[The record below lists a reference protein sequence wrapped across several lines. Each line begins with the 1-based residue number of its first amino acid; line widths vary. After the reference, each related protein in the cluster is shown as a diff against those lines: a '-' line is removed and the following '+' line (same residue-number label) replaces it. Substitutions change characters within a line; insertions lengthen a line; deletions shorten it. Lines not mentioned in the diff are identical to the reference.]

1 MLNRRLIRIKV
12 FKVLYSVVASG
23 SDSLIEAEKTLSYS
37 CEKTLHLYYF
47 MLNAAVALR
56 NAAQTKIETGLKKFN
71 PTPEERNPNRKFAL
85 NAVSSYLAGDPRFVK
100 YCEDHGLM
108 WNDDLAPFIRK
119 TLQTLSTRDYFQEY
133 MTSETSSMAEDCSL
147 FINIFSD
154 LELFEDN
161 EDLASTLEDL
171 SVFWT
176 DDLGFVLS
184 AIVRNIEYLRSHG
197 TLPVPGVFLKDDDR
211 EFAVELLRAAVRGY
225 GRYMDIVVSNTSN
238 WDPDRVVTTDL
249 VLIVQGIAEA
259 VRFPN
264 IPLKVTI
271 NEYVEISKFYS
282 TGNSKVFVNGLLD
295 RILRKMVD
303 TGEVVK
309 LEKIPIFVH

>member
-12 FKVLYSVVASG
+12 FKVLYSSVTSG
-23 SDSLIEAEKTLSYS
+23 SDSLIEAEKTLNYS

-56 NAAQTKIETGLKKFN
+56 NAALTRIETGLMKFN
-71 PTPEERNPNRKFAL
+71 PTPEERNPNRKFAE
-85 NAVSSYLAGDPRFVK
+85 NRVSAYLAGDPRFVK
-100 YCEDHGLM
+100 FCEDHGLM
-108 WNDDLAPFIRK
+108 WNEDLQSFIKK
-119 TLQTLSTRDYFQEY
+119 TLQTLSTRDYFKEY
-133 MTSETSSMAEDCSL
+133 MESGESSMEEDCTL
-147 FINIFSD
+147 FIRMFSD

-161 EDLASTLEDL
+161 GDLASTLEDM
-171 SVFWT
+171 SVYWT

-184 AIVRNIEYLRSHG
+184 AIVRGLEVLRSRG
-197 TLPVPGVFLKDDDR
+197 TMPVPGVFLKDDDR
-211 EFAVELLRAAVRGY
+211 EFAVELLRAAMRGY
-225 GRYMDIVVSNTSN
+225 GKYMDLVVANTSN

-282 TGNSKVFVNGLLD
+282 TLNSKVFVNGLLD
-295 RILRKMVD
+295 RILRRMVD
-303 TGEVVK
+303 SGEVVK
-309 LEKIPIFVH
+309 TGRGLIEN

>member
-23 SDSLIEAEKTLSYS
+23 SDSLIEAGKALNYS

-56 NAAQTKIETGLKKFN
+56 NAAVTRIETGLKKFN

-85 NAVSSYLAGDPRFVK
+85 NRVSSFLSSDQRFVK
-100 YCEDHGLM
+100 FCEDHGLV
-108 WNDDLAPFIRK
+108 WDGDLTPFIKK
-119 TLQTLSTRDYFQEY
+119 TYQTLVTRDYYKEY
-133 MTSETSSMAEDCSL
+133 MASETSSMAEDCAL
-147 FINIFSD
+147 FIRIFSD

-161 EDLASTLEDL
+161 EDLNSTLEDL
-171 SVFWT
+171 SLFWC

-184 AIVRNIEYLRSHG
+184 AIVRNMEILRSRG
-197 TLPVPGVFLKDDDR
+197 TMPVPDVFLKDDDR
-211 EFAVELLRAAVRGY
+211 EFAGELLKAAMLGY
-225 GRYMDIVVSNTSN
+225 RKYMDIVVANTSN

-249 VLIVQGIAEA
+249 VLIIQGIAEA
-259 VRFPN
+259 VRFSN

-309 LEKIPIFVH
+309 TGRGLIEN

>member
-12 FKVLYSVVASG
+12 FKVLYSSVTSG
-23 SDSLIEAEKTLSYS
+23 SDSLIEAEKTLNYS

-47 MLNAAVALR
+47 MLNAVVALR
-56 NAAQTKIETGLKKFN
+56 NAALTRIETGLMKFN
-71 PTPEERNPNRKFAL
+71 PTPEERNPNRKFAE
-85 NAVSSYLAGDPRFVK
+85 NRVSAYLAGDPRFVK
-100 YCEDHGLM
+100 FCEDHGLM
-108 WNDDLAPFIRK
+108 WNEDLQSFIKK
-119 TLQTLSTRDYFQEY
+119 TLQTLSARDYFKEY
-133 MTSETSSMAEDCSL
+133 MESGESSMEEDCTL
-147 FINIFSD
+147 FIRMFSD

-161 EDLASTLEDL
+161 GDLASTLEDM
-171 SVFWT
+171 SVYWT

-184 AIVRNIEYLRSHG
+184 AIVRGLEVLRSRG
-197 TLPVPGVFLKDDDR
+197 TMPVPGVFLKDDDR
-211 EFAVELLRAAVRGY
+211 EFAVELLRAAMRGY
-225 GRYMDIVVSNTSN
+225 GKYMDLVVANTSN

-282 TGNSKVFVNGLLD
+282 TLNSKVFVNGLLD
-295 RILRKMVD
+295 RILRRMVD
-303 TGEVVK
+303 SGEVVK
-309 LEKIPIFVH
+309 TGRGLIEN

>member
-12 FKVLYSVVASG
+12 FKVLYSSVTSG
-23 SDSLIEAEKTLSYS
+23 SDSLIEAEKTLNYS

-56 NAAQTKIETGLKKFN
+56 NAALTRIETGLMKFN
-71 PTPEERNPNRKFAL
+71 PTPEERNPNRKFAE
-85 NAVSSYLAGDPRFVK
+85 NRVSAYLAGDPRFVK
-100 YCEDHGLM
+100 FCEDHGLM
-108 WNDDLAPFIRK
+108 WNEDLQSFIKK
-119 TLQTLSTRDYFQEY
+119 TLQTLSARDYFKEY
-133 MTSETSSMAEDCSL
+133 MESGESSMEEDCTL
-147 FINIFSD
+147 FIRMFSD

-161 EDLASTLEDL
+161 GDLASTLEDM
-171 SVFWT
+171 SVYWT

-184 AIVRNIEYLRSHG
+184 AIVRGLEVLHSRG
-197 TLPVPGVFLKDDDR
+197 TMPVPGVFLKDDDR
-211 EFAVELLRAAVRGY
+211 EFAVELLRAAMRGY
-225 GRYMDIVVSNTSN
+225 GKYMDLVVANTSN

-282 TGNSKVFVNGLLD
+282 TLNSKVFVNGLLD
-295 RILRKMVD
+295 RILRRMVD
-303 TGEVVK
+303 SGEVVK
-309 LEKIPIFVH
+309 TGRGLIEN

>member
-12 FKVLYSVVASG
+12 FKVLYSAVASG
-23 SDSLIEAEKTLSYS
+23 SDSLTEAEKTLNYS

-47 MLNAAVALR
+47 ILNAAVALAG
-56 NAAQTKIETGLKKFN
+56 AAQAKIDTGLKKFN
-71 PTPEERNPNRKFAL
+71 PTLEERNPNRKFAS
-85 NAVSSYLAGDPRFVK
+85 NKVSAYLAGDPRFIK
-100 YCEDHGLM
+100 YCEDHGLT
-108 WNDDLAPFIRK
+108 WNEDLATFIKR
-119 TLQTLSTRDYFQEY
+119 TLQTLGTRDYFKEY
-133 MTSETSSMAEDCSL
+133 MESGTSSMEEDCDL
-147 FINIFSD
+147 FIRIFSD

-161 EDLASTLEDL
+161 EDLAATLEDM

-176 DDLGFVLS
+176 DDLGFILA
-184 AIVRNIEYLRSHG
+184 AIVRNLEILRSKG
-197 TLPVPGVFLKDDDR
+197 SMPVPGVFLKDDDR
-211 EFAVELLRAAVRGY
+211 EFAVELLKAAMTGY
-225 GRYMDIVVSNTSN
+225 RKYMDIVVANTTN

-249 VLIVQGIAEA
+249 ILIVQGIAEA

-271 NEYVEISKFYS
+271 NEYVEISKYYS

-309 LEKIPIFVH
+309 TGRGLIEN

>member
-12 FKVLYSVVASG
+12 FKVLYSVVTSG
-23 SDSLIEAEKTLSYS
+23 SDSLIEAGKTLMYS
-37 CEKTLHLYYF
+37 CERTLYLYYF
-47 MLNAAVALR
+47 MLNTAVALR
-56 NAAQTKIETGLKKFN
+56 NAAVARIETGLKKFN
-71 PTPEERNPNRKFAL
+71 PAPEERNPNRKFAE
-85 NAVSSYLAGDPRFVK
+85 NMVSATLAGDPRFVK
-100 YCEDHGLM
+100 FCEDHGLT
-108 WNDDLAPFIRK
+108 WSDDLAPFIRK
-119 TLQTLSTRDYFQEY
+119 TLAALQSRDYFREY
-133 MTSETSSMAEDCSL
+133 MASEERSLAEDCRL
-147 FINIFSD
+147 FIEIFSD
-154 LELFEDN
+154 MDLFEDN
-161 EDLASTLEDL
+161 EDLASTLEDMSL
-171 SVFWT
+171 YWT

-184 AIVRNIEYLRSHG
+184 AIVRNLEVLRSRG

-211 EFAVELLRAAVRGY
+211 EFAEELLKAAVTGFS
-225 GRYMDIVVSNTSN
+225 RYMDLVVANTSN

-282 TGNSKVFVNGLLD
+282 TVNSKVFVNGLLD
-295 RILRKMVD
+295 RILRKMTD

-309 LEKIPIFVH
+309 TGRGLIEN

>member
-309 LEKIPIFVH
+309 TGRGLIKN

>member
-12 FKVLYSVVASG
+12 FKVLYSMVTSG
-23 SDSLIEAEKTLSYS
+23 SDSLIEAEKALNYS

-47 MLNAAVALR
+47 MLNAAVALK
-56 NAAQTKIETGLKKFN
+56 NAAQARIDTGLKKFN
-71 PTPEERNPNRKFAL
+71 PTPEERNPNRKFASNQVAACL
-85 NAVSSYLAGDPRFVK
+85 EGNPRFVK
-100 YCEDHGLM
+100 FCEDHGLV
-108 WNDDLAPFIRK
+108 WTEDLATFIRK
-119 TLQTLSTRDYFQEY
+119 TLAALSERDYFKEY
-133 MTSETSSMAEDCSL
+133 MASETSSMAEDCDL
-147 FINIFSD
+147 YVKIFSD

-161 EDLASTLEDL
+161 EDLASTLEDMSL
-171 SVFWT
+171 FWI

-184 AIVRNIEYLRSHG
+184 AIVRNIEVLRTRG
-197 TLPVPGVFLKDDDR
+197 TMPVPGVFLKDDDR
-211 EFAVELLRAAVRGY
+211 EFAVGLLRAAMTGY
-225 GRYMDIVVSNTSN
+225 HKYMDVVVANTSN

-259 VRFPN
+259 VRFSN

-303 TGEVVK
+303 TGEIVK
-309 LEKIPIFVH
+309 TGRGLIES

>member
-12 FKVLYSVVASG
+12 FKVLYSMVTSG
-23 SDSLIEAEKTLSYS
+23 SDSLIEAGKTLDYS

-47 MLNAAVALR
+47 ILNCAAALAG
-56 NAAQTKIETGLKKFN
+56 AARSRIETGLKKFN
-71 PTPEERNPNRKFAL
+71 PTPEERNPNRKFAD
-85 NAVSSYLAGDPRFVK
+85 NAVSAYLSGDPRFVK
-100 YCEDHGLM
+100 FCEDHGLV
-108 WNDDLAPFIRK
+108 WNDDMSVLVRRLLAD
-119 TLQTLSTRDYFQEY
+119 LSTRDYFQEY
-133 MTSETSSMAEDCSL
+133 MASDTRSLEEDCGL
-147 FINIFSD
+147 FIRIFSD

-161 EDLASTLEDL
+161 EELAAALEDMSL
-171 SVFWT
+171 FWI

-184 AIVRNIEYLRSHG
+184 VIVRNLEVLRAKG
-197 TLPVPGVFLKDDDR
+197 TMPVPGVFLKDDDR
-211 EFAVELLRAAVRGY
+211 EFAKELMRAAMTGY
-225 GRYMDIVVSNTSN
+225 RKYMDIVVANTSN

-282 TGNSKVFVNGLLD
+282 TGNSRVFVNGLLD

-303 TGEVVK
+303 SGEVVK
-309 LEKIPIFVH
+309 SGRGLIEN

>member
-12 FKVLYSVVASG
+12 FKVLYSSVTSG
-23 SDSLIEAEKTLSYS
+23 SDSLIEAEKTLNYS

-56 NAAQTKIETGLKKFN
+56 NAALTRIETGLMKFN
-71 PTPEERNPNRKFAL
+71 PTPEERNPNRKFAE
-85 NAVSSYLAGDPRFVK
+85 NRVSAYLAGDPRFVK
-100 YCEDHGLM
+100 FCEDHGLM
-108 WNDDLAPFIRK
+108 WNEDLQSFIKK
-119 TLQTLSTRDYFQEY
+119 TLQTLSARDYFKEY
-133 MTSETSSMAEDCSL
+133 MESGESSMEEDCTL
-147 FINIFSD
+147 FIRMFSD

-161 EDLASTLEDL
+161 GDLASTLEDM
-171 SVFWT
+171 SVYWI

-184 AIVRNIEYLRSHG
+184 AIVRGLEVLRSRG
-197 TLPVPGVFLKDDDR
+197 TMPVPGVFLKDDDR
-211 EFAVELLRAAVRGY
+211 EFAVELLRAAMRGY
-225 GRYMDIVVSNTSN
+225 GKYMDLVVANTSN

-282 TGNSKVFVNGLLD
+282 TLNSKVFVNGLLD
-295 RILRKMVD
+295 RILRRMVD
-303 TGEVVK
+303 SGEVVK
-309 LEKIPIFVH
+309 TGRGLIEN

>member
-12 FKVLYSVVASG
+12 FKVLYSSVASG
-23 SDSLIEAEKTLSYS
+23 SDSLTEAGKTLNYS

-47 MLNAAVALR
+47 ILNAAVALAG
-56 NAAQTKIETGLKKFN
+56 AAQAKIDTGLKKFN
-71 PTPEERNPNRKFAL
+71 PTLEERNPNRKFAS
-85 NAVSSYLAGDPRFVK
+85 NRVSAYLASDPRFVK
-100 YCEDHGLM
+100 YCEDHGLT
-108 WNDDLAPFIRK
+108 WSDDLALFIRRS
-119 TLQTLSTRDYFQEY
+119 LQTLATRDYFKEY
-133 MTSETSSMAEDCSL
+133 MASETVSMAEDCDL
-147 FINIFSD
+147 FIRIFSD

-161 EDLASTLEDL
+161 GDLAATLEDM

-176 DDLGFVLS
+176 DDLGFVLAS
-184 AIVRNIEYLRSHG
+184 IVRNLEILRSRG
-197 TLPVPGVFLKDDDR
+197 SMPVPGVFMKDDDK
-211 EFAVELLRAAVRGY
+211 EFAEELLKAAVTGY
-225 GRYMDIVVSNTSN
+225 RKYMDIVVANTTN
-238 WDPDRVVTTDL
+238 WDPDRVVMTDL
-249 VLIVQGIAEA
+249 ILIVQGIAEA

-271 NEYVEISKFYS
+271 NEYVEISKYYS

-309 LEKIPIFVH
+309 TGRGLIEN

>member
-12 FKVLYSVVASG
+12 FKVLYSSVTSG
-23 SDSLIEAEKTLSYS
+23 SDSLIEAEKTLNYS

-56 NAAQTKIETGLKKFN
+56 NAALARIETGLMKFN
-71 PTPEERNPNRKFAL
+71 PTPEERNPNRKFAQ
-85 NAVSSYLAGDPRFVK
+85 NRVSAYLSEDPRFVK
-100 YCEDHGLM
+100 FCEDRGLT
-108 WNDDLAPFIRK
+108 WSEDLSSFIKK
-119 TLQTLSTRDYFQEY
+119 TLQTLSSRDYFREY
-133 MTSETSSMAEDCSL
+133 MESEESSMAQDCSL
-147 FINIFSD
+147 FIKIFSD

-161 EDLASTLEDL
+161 EDLASTLEDM

-176 DDLGFVLS
+176 DDLGFALS
-184 AIVRNIEYLRSHG
+184 AIVRNLELLRAHG
-197 TLPVPGVFLKDDDR
+197 KMPFPSVFLKDDDS
-211 EFAVELLRAAVRGY
+211 EFAVELLRAALRNY
-225 GRYMDIVVSNTSN
+225 GKYMDKVVANTSN

-282 TGNSKVFVNGLLD
+282 TNNSKVFVNGLLD
-295 RILRKMVD
+295 RILRNMVD
-303 TGEVVK
+303 TGEIVK
-309 LEKIPIFVH
+309 TGRGLIEN

>member
-23 SDSLIEAEKTLSYS
+23 SDSLIEAEKTLNYS

-56 NAAQTKIETGLKKFN
+56 NAALTRIETGLMKFN
-71 PTPEERNPNRKFAL
+71 PTPEERNPNRKFAE
-85 NAVSSYLAGDPRFVK
+85 NRVSAYLAGDPRFVK
-100 YCEDHGLM
+100 FCEDHGLM
-108 WNDDLAPFIRK
+108 WNEDLQSFIKK
-119 TLQTLSTRDYFQEY
+119 TLQTLSARDYFKEY
-133 MTSETSSMAEDCSL
+133 MESGESSMEEDCTL
-147 FINIFSD
+147 FIRMFSD

-161 EDLASTLEDL
+161 GDLASTLEDM
-171 SVFWT
+171 SVYWT

-184 AIVRNIEYLRSHG
+184 AIVRGLEVLRSRG
-197 TLPVPGVFLKDDDR
+197 TMPVPGVFLKDDDR
-211 EFAVELLRAAVRGY
+211 EFAVELLRAAMRGY
-225 GRYMDIVVSNTSN
+225 GKYMDLVVANTSN

-282 TGNSKVFVNGLLD
+282 TLNSKVFVNGLLD
-295 RILRKMVD
+295 RILRRMVD
-303 TGEVVK
+303 SREVVK
-309 LEKIPIFVH
+309 TGRGLIEN

>member
-23 SDSLIEAEKTLSYS
+23 SDSLIEAEKTLNYS

-56 NAAQTKIETGLKKFN
+56 NAAQTRIETGLKKFN

-100 YCEDHGLM
+100 YCEDHGLL
-108 WNDDLAPFIRK
+108 WN
-119 TLQTLSTRDYFQEY
+119 
-133 MTSETSSMAEDCSL
+133 
-147 FINIFSD
+147 
-154 LELFEDN
+154 
-161 EDLASTLEDL
+161 
-171 SVFWT
+171 

-184 AIVRNIEYLRSHG
+184 AIVRNLEHLRSHG

-309 LEKIPIFVH
+309 TGRGLIEN

>member
-1 MLNRRLIRIKV
+1 
-12 FKVLYSVVASG
+12 
-23 SDSLIEAEKTLSYS
+23 
-37 CEKTLHLYYF
+37 

-309 LEKIPIFVH
+309 TGRGLIEN